1 MTSMSTPGVTP
12 QARYALGLLFVVY
25 AVSLIDRQILA
36 MLLEPIK
43 AEMGLRDWQLGF
55 LSGLAFALL
64 YSTAGIPIAR
74 LADRGSRR
82 NVIAVGMLVWSAA
95 TALCGST
102 RVFWQ
107 LALARVAVGTGE
119 AAGGP
124 PSHSLISDLF
134 PPHWRARALAIY
146 TMGASFGIGA
156 GFMLGG
162 WLSETVGWRWTFV
175 AVGLPGILIAALVR
189 LTLPEPQRGAIEA
202 RSDDA
207 PQPPLGEVL
216 RYLFGLRAYR
226 QIGAASGLYSVASLG
241 FMFWVPVF
249 MERVHEMGRTEIG
262 LRLGPIAAF
271 AGAAGN
277 FLGGWLADRGVRRD
291 ERWLAWV
298 SAIAGVGAMPF
309 LLLFLLVPEPRLAL
323 ACYVPATLLTSMWT
337 GPTYS
342 AVQGLASLRMR
353 ATASA
358 VLLFLINFIGLGI
371 GPQLVGLLSDW
382 LEPRWANESIRY
394 ALLVVGLC
402 KVWGSLHSFLA
413 ARHLRAELARARAAA

>member
-1 MTSMSTPGVTP
+1 MSSFTVNPR
-12 QARYALGLLFVVY
+12 ARYALGLLCVVY

-55 LSGLAFALL
+55 LSGMAFALF
-64 YSTAGIPIAR
+64 YSTAGIPIAHF
-74 LADRGSRR
+74 ADRSSRR
-82 NVIAVGMLVWSAA
+82 NVIAVGLVVWSAA
-95 TALCGST
+95 TALCGSAL
-102 RVFWQ
+102 VFWQ
-107 LALARVAVGTGE
+107 LALARVLVGTGE

-146 TMGASFGIGA
+146 TMGATFGIGA

-162 WLSETVGWRWTFV
+162 WLSETIGWRWTFV
-175 AVGLPGILIAALVR
+175 VVGLPGILLAVVVR
-189 LTLPEPQRGAIEA
+189 TTLPEPQRGAIEA

-207 PQPPLGEVL
+207 PQQPLREIL
-216 RYLFGLRAYR
+216 RHLFSLRAYR

-241 FMFWVPVF
+241 FMFWVPAF

-262 LRLGPIAAF
+262 LWLGPIAAL
-271 AGAAGN
+271 AGATGN
-277 FLGGWLADRGVRRD
+277 LAGGWLADRGMQRD

-298 SAIAGVGAMPF
+298 PAIGGLTTMPF
-309 LLLFLLVPEPRLAL
+309 LVLFLLLPEPRLAL
-323 ACYVPATLLTSMWT
+323 LCYIPASVLSSVWT
-337 GPTYS
+337 APTYS

-358 VLLFLINFIGLGI
+358 VLLFLINLIGLGI
-371 GPQLVGLLSDW
+371 GPQLVGMLSDW
-382 LEPRWANESIRY
+382 LEPTWANESIRY
-394 ALLVVGLC
+394 ALLLVALC
-402 KVWGSLHSFLA
+402 KVWGSLHSLLA
-413 ARHLRAELARARAAA
+413 ARHLRAELAQVRAAA